1 MDCIGGG
8 GEEWKQGD
16 QCEEAI
22 TVTQVRNDVGV
33 DQGGC
38 IGRELDSG

>member
-1 MDCIGGG
+1 MPGKWIVLAEGG

-22 TVTQVRNDVGV
+22 TVAQVRNDVGV
-33 DQGGC
+33 DQG
-38 IGRELDSG
+38 DA